1 MSRFATT
8 LYVFGAVMALMSVC
22 ADAFAAHGLVTVAPV
37 MEQAVV
43 WFKEGANFQMNH
55 ALALIAAVAVAE
67 RLPAGRAQ
75 FLLRLAALAFGT
87 GALLFAGA
95 LYSISFSGPGFFA
108 PWGGFA
114 VMIGWLLFAA
124 GAVTAAVSPAGQ
136 KA

>member
-1 MSRFATT
+1 MSRFAVTF
-8 LYVFGAVMALMSVC
+8 YVFGAVMALLSVC
-22 ADAFAAHGLVTVAPV
+22 ADAFAAHGLVTMAPA

-55 ALALIAAVAVAE
+55 ALALLIAVAVSE

-75 FLLRLAALAFGT
+75 SLMRLAVVG
-87 GALLFAGA
+87 FAAGIVMFSGA
-95 LYSISFSGPGFFA
+95 LYSISFAGPGFFA

-124 GAVTAAVSPAGQ
+124 GAVIAARKSASGG
-136 KA
+136 